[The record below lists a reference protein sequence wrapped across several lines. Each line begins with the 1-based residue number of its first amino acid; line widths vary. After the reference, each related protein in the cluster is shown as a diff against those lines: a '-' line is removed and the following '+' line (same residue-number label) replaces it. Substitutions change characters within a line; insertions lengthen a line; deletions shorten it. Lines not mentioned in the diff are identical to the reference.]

1 MRISS
6 IKEIMSNEKLQMEL
20 EKICTQADFE
30 MLCKKYDF
38 SGIKG
43 DELDESSLTAVCA
56 GVNPDIMSPSAGKW
70 LMKIIEIYG

>member
-30 MLCKKYDF
+30 MLCKKYAVTYIPVSSAD
-38 SGIKG
+38 S
-43 DELDESSLTAVCA
+43 LDSLFFQ
-56 GVNPDIMSPSAGKW
+56 SLS
-70 LMKIIEIYG
+70 KISKQV